1 MSDEK
6 NDSMDSLKFQSF
18 DIGEMCG
25 GEQLIIDYRTISPG
39 KYYVMTLGNGSKI
52 DLPPNA
58 NIKDLEEKYLKNR
71 KIEANDKETAY
82 DNIKIRFFK
91 LTLMEDGRYSV
102 DEYVTLESISKV
114 AKLFV

>member
-1 MSDEK
+1 MTDEET
-6 NDSMDSLKFQSF
+6 DSLKFKTLNL
-18 DIGEMCG
+18 GEMCG
-25 GEQLIIDYRTISPG
+25 GEQLIIDYRAISPD
-39 KYYVMTLGNGSKI
+39 KYYVMTIGNGTKI
-52 DLPPNA
+52 DLTPNA
-58 NIKDLEEKYLKNR
+58 NIKELEEKYLKNR
-71 KIEANDKETAY
+71 KIEANDKEAAY